1 MKFASTISKE
11 EIRELP
17 LIVFEGNIHI
27 IDTLEEINEAI
38 ARLNKETL
46 LGFDTETRP
55 VFRKGI
61 KHKIALVQLST
72 DTDAYLF
79 RIHKIG
85 LPQGLISIFENP
97 EILKI
102 GADNN
107 IDIRGLKHI
116 TPFNS
121 KGFKDIQTIAK
132 ANAIE
137 NLSLRKLT
145 AIVLKKRLSK
155 RQQLSNWEN
164 DELSQGQLHYAATDA
179 YVCIKI
185 YNALTQHDNG

>member
-27 IDTLEEINEAI
+27 IDTNEKINEAVTK
-38 ARLNKETL
+38 LNKETL

-72 DTDAYLF
+72 ETDAYLF
-79 RIHKIG
+79 RIHKTG
-85 LPQGLISIFENP
+85 LSQALISIFENP
-97 EILKI
+97 EIIKI
-102 GADNN
+102 GADINL
-107 IDIRGLKHI
+107 DIKGLKYI
-116 TPFNS
+116 KPFNP
-121 KGFKDIQTIAK
+121 KEFKDIQTIAK
-132 ANAIE
+132 AHGIE

-145 AIVLKKRLSK
+145 AIVLQKRLSK
-155 RQQLSNWEN
+155 RQQLSNWEKN
-164 DELSQGQLHYAATDA
+164 ELSPGQLHYAATDA

-185 YNALTQHDNG
+185 YKALIQDDNE